1 MWTGSSALVRSV
13 IAGSAVAAVIT
24 QVSGSTSQKTGVAPI
39 VTTGSTVAKKLS
51 EGTTTSSPGPTPR
64 ARSAIASASVPLATP
79 TQCSAPIQAA
89 NSDSKASTSGPR
101 M

>member
-1 MWTGSSALVRSV
+1 MRSP

-24 QVSGSTSQKTGVAPI
+24 QVSGSTSQKTGTAPM

-51 EGTTTSSPGPTPR
+51 EGTTTSSPGPTPS
-64 ARSAIASASVPLATP
+64 ARKAIARASVPLPTP

-89 NSDSKASTSGPR
+89 NSDSNASTSGPR